1 MALDFNPVD
10 ERLLLA
16 GYSSQKYSAIVLW
29 QPENPLTP
37 KLILFVRQELT
48 TLKFFPIGKSL
59 CAAGFQDGSVALY
72 ELDEDNLKIDNEGF
86 AQPVMVST
94 NATGKHTSRVWD
106 IQWVSGGQELS
117 NQQQNDDG
125 QKSGIQIGQSSQ
137 EVDTL
142 VSVSTDGRVVERSL
156 KRSFEHRDILTLVN
170 LQPHPVALV
179 QNNQKT
185 QG

>member
-1 MALDFNPVD
+1 
-10 ERLLLA
+10 
-16 GYSSQKYSAIVLW
+16 
-29 QPENPLTP
+29 
-37 KLILFVRQELT
+37 
-48 TLKFFPIGKSL
+48 
-59 CAAGFQDGSVALY
+59 
-72 ELDEDNLKIDNEGF
+72 
-86 AQPVMVST
+86 MVST

-185 QG
+185 QGQKMTIIRKLAAGLCLDFIDSQSYLVGGDDALVRKSSRSYAD